1 MRIQHNISPPLPGR
15 GGSRKRKRE
24 EPEPSAPQ
32 ADTNQYGY
40 ATFKLDSNGN
50 PDDPDDPR
58 MDSAEYQN
66 GMYASGSGQPRPGSP
81 ELEGD
86 DDGEDEIPQ
95 YLLMQAEPQTG
106 LIMGRTPTMVKYLIM
121 KAKHQYAVE
130 QHEALVEELRVL
142 RKEERLWKERKD
154 ALMDEL
160 LHVYF
165 GWVWFV
171 PIRASETYVCATQGP
186 STEAHRSNRDG
197 RPPSSFTTWTTGRR
211 DDALKLRTTHPA
223 DVVL

>member
-24 EPEPSAPQ
+24 EPEPAAPQ
-32 ADTNQYGY
+32 ADANQYGY

-58 MDSAEYQN
+58 MDSVEFQN
-66 GMYASGSGQPRPGSP
+66 AMHPSGSGIPRPGSP
-81 ELEGD
+81 D
-86 DDGEDEIPQ
+86 PDDPDDGRDDIPL
-95 YLLMQAEPQTG
+95 YLLKQMDQGG
-106 LIMGRTPTMVKYLIM
+106 LIMGRTPTVVKYLIM

-160 LHVYF
+160 LHVHF
-165 GWVWFV
+165 GSVQFAV
-171 PIRASETYVCATQGP
+171 VRE
-186 STEAHRSNRDG
+186 SN
-197 RPPSSFTTWTTGRR
+197 
-211 DDALKLRTTHPA
+211 THPLSN
-223 DVVL
+223 VVTKHGSSPLPL